1 METYVRS
8 KEPPG
13 TIIWAFQLPYEG
25 EILHPFTEESP
36 VYTCDGGYK
45 MSFTISQSNSIP
57 KLSLFANMSPQ
68 ESEEGPIQHYFPTVF
83 ECCVT
88 EVNLEESGEFV
99 QYHGYLAVDN
109 NEEKDIKI
117 IDIPLKFIHHKN
129 GMVLLKIRLTNDI

>member
-13 TIIWAFQLPYEG
+13 TIVWAFQLPYEG

-45 MSFTISQSNSIP
+45 MSFTISQSSNSIP
-57 KLSLFANMSPQ
+57 NLSLFANMSPQ
-68 ESEEGPIQHYFPTVF
+68 ESEGPIQHYFPTLF
-83 ECCVT
+83 ECVIT
-88 EVNLEESGEFV
+88 VVDLEESRDYV
-99 QYHGYLAVDN
+99 QYDGDLEVDN

-117 IDIPLKFIHHKN
+117 VDIPFIHHKN
-129 GMVLLKIRLTNDI
+129 GMYLLKIRLTNDI